1 MRILIIED
9 DTTIAANLYDFLE
22 SRGHAVD
29 AAADGVTGLHLAI
42 SQTFD
47 AIVLDLGLPGMDG
60 LTLTKKLREE
70 AHVET
75 PILMLTARDT
85 LDDKLEGFS
94 RGADD
99 YLVKP
104 FALKEVEARLDA
116 LHRRHA
122 HRVTKRPLTAGS
134 IVLDPQTMS
143 VTAAG
148 KVVTLP
154 PKCVRLLQ
162 AILAEPERIHS
173 RAGLESAAWGKPQDS
188 SDSLRVHMH
197 LLRRALTEAAGY
209 DPVKTVRGA
218 GYRLDI
224 HDKN

>member
-9 DTTIAANLYDFLE
+9 DATIAANLYDFLE

-47 AIVLDLGLPGMDG
+47 AIVLDLGLPGIDG
-60 LTLTKKLREE
+60 LTLTKKLRGE

-104 FALKEVEARLDA
+104 FSLKEVEARLLSMNRRSSGRIAPRTREAGA
-116 LHRRHA
+116 L
-122 HRVTKRPLTAGS
+122 S
-134 IVLDPQTMS
+134 LDPKTMA
-143 VTAAG
+143 VRFAG
-148 KVVTLP
+148 NDVKLP
-154 PKCVRLLQ
+154 PKCLRILELLMREPGRVISREEIERLVW
-162 AILAEPERIHS
+162 
-173 RAGLESAAWGKPQDS
+173 GESQET
-188 SDSLRVHMH
+188 SDTLRSH
-197 LLRRALTEAAGY
+197 LHTLRRALTAAGGH
-209 DPVKTVRGA
+209 DPVETLHGI
-218 GYRLDI
+218 GYRLRA
-224 HDKN
+224 NES

>member
-9 DTTIAANLYDFLE
+9 DPGIAGNLYDYLE

-29 AAADGVTGLHLAI
+29 AAPDGIAGFNLASTGD
-42 SQTFD
+42 FD
-47 AIVLDLGLPGMDG
+47 CILLDIGLPRMDG
-60 LTLTKKLREE
+60 LALCWRLRNE
-70 AHVET
+70 AHKDT
-75 PILMLTARDT
+75 PVLMITARDT
-85 LDDKLEGFS
+85 LEDKLKGFEH
-94 RGADD
+94 GADD

-188 SDSLRVHMH
+188 SDSLRMHMH